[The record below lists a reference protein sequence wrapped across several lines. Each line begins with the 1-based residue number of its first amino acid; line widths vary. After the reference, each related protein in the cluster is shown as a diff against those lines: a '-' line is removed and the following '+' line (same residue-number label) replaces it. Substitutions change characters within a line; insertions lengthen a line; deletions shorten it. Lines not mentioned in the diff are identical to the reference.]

1 MKITTYT
8 YWASSLVLACGFAL
22 SGCSSA
28 EKTSSTAGKHDKA
41 EVRAAADPF
50 EAGAKMPPKA
60 GTLYSLARILMSQG
74 RDGEALTVLNNLNQR
89 YPDFMPAYNAKAE
102 CHLRADRAQ
111 EAIDTLTAGLKR
123 RPQDAVLLNNLG
135 MVWFLEGNYDEALA
149 NFDAAAAAAPKEGL
163 YVANQAMTLAML
175 GRDKQAA
182 ALYERV
188 TDYPTLRH
196 NLRVL
201 AKAREHRAATAAT
214 EGRQGDERRTAWGE
228 VRSADEARAARGM

>member
-1 MKITTYT
+1 VNHMKTKSYT
-8 YWASSLVLACGFAL
+8 SWALTAVLASGFVL
-22 SGCSSA
+22 SGCSSTDKKPATDAKQA
-28 EKTSSTAGKHDKA
+28 EA
-41 EVRAAADPF
+41 RAAADPF
-50 EAGAKMPPKA
+50 DAGAKLPPKT
-60 GTLYSLARILMSQG
+60 GTLYSLSRILMSQG
-74 RDGEALTVLNNLNQR
+74 RDAEALTVLNNLNQR

-102 CHLRADRAQ
+102 CHLRADRTQ

-135 MVWFLEGNYDEALA
+135 MIWFLEGNYDEALA
-149 NFDAAAAAAPKEGL
+149 RFDAAAAAEPKEGM

-175 GRDKQAA
+175 GRDKQAT

-201 AKAREHRAATAAT
+201 AKAREQRAT
-214 EGRQGDERRTAWGE
+214 EGYNDKEERRTAWGE
-228 VRSADEARAARGM
+228 VRPADQARAAGGQ